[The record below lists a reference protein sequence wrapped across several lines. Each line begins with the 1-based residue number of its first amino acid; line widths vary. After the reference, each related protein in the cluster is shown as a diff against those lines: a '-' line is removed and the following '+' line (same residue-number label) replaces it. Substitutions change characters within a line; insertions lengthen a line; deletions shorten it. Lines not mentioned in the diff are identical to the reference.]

1 MKRGSAVLALCA
13 AVSCAGVT
21 FAPPTWGAEPLAG
34 TVAVPDGR
42 YAGHTA
48 SGEMVSFK
56 VRHRKIVNPRVS
68 IAVECTHSDG
78 TSIEVMFGPTPE
90 RGVVGGTIPRN
101 GVGSIA
107 WVQEADSSLVANAT
121 IRISYTFG
129 QGHASLASV
138 HVDARD
144 SQASC
149 AGRAAFRLESPG
161 PFLNSGSTTRVLQG
175 VVTSGGTRDVLPLAG
190 ATVRVYSA
198 GASGATVVGK
208 ATTNASGAFS
218 VSVPRGAASLYI
230 VARKGSHRTLVN
242 FLGTATPS
250 RITVNEL
257 TTVAAAYAS
266 AQLARGLTIAGTAL
280 QLKSAA
286 GMAANLVS
294 PSSGSPSRR
303 ITSSP
308 NGNETNTWRSLGSLA
323 NLLAGCVRVSASAK
337 ACTSLFALTGGT
349 TSTWSAIRAVSAS
362 PANNLKKL
370 YALSNGSQVFTPY
383 LSEKFGPNATS
394 KWTRLDAFTLAVKV
408 NASGPLVNGEET
420 CPFGGPG
427 NLTFDLNGNAW
438 ITNNVVQGT
447 PDSTDCIIVLQPN
460 GSPANGT
467 NGAVVSPVTGGGI
480 LGQGFGL
487 GFDPSGRLWAGN
499 FGWGSLLPT
508 TDGTTPG
515 GSVSLFDGTGKAIS
529 GPYGYTS
536 SLYRTQGT
544 VSDANG
550 NIWLASYGN
559 NIVQVLP
566 NGDPTTTYPAYDDS
580 NTEPFDI
587 RLDANGDAWVSYTG
601 TSTVSKLRYTA
612 SGVQK
617 IVTATVGSAANPKGV
632 AVDQDGNAWVAGGAD
647 DAVYAFDPN
656 GNSLGGFSGGGVN
669 GPWGVTVDS
678 SGSLWVANFGGVT
691 QVDTKY
697 GVSHLCGFT
706 ASACPA
712 GMSPGDAFTPVTGY
726 TLPSGGAQVLLRNGD
741 PLYGK
746 GMPKVFKPLMRM
758 TAAEVDAAGNLWVT
772 NNWKPSGAIDTAGG
786 NPGGDGIVIFVGVA
800 APVQPKLFNGPAT
813 AP

>member
-1 MKRGSAVLALCA
+1 MRPPGVLSLALPIA
-13 AVSCAGVT
+13 LLIGVSAS
-21 FAPPTWGAEPLAG
+21 ADAEMQPSSPTKSSA
-34 TVAVPDGR
+34 
-42 YAGHTA
+42 
-48 SGEMVSFK
+48 
-56 VRHRKIVNPRVS
+56 
-68 IAVECTHSDG
+68 IAV
-78 TSIEVMFGPTPE
+78 
-90 RGVVGGTIPRN
+90 
-101 GVGSIA
+101 
-107 WVQEADSSLVANAT
+107 
-121 IRISYTFG
+121 
-129 QGHASLASV
+129 AS
-138 HVDARD
+138 
-144 SQASC
+144 
-149 AGRAAFRLESPG
+149 
-161 PFLNSGSTTRVLQG
+161 TRVLQG
-175 VVTSGGTRDVLPLAG
+175 VVTSGGTGKALPLAG
-190 ATVRVYSA
+190 ATVRVYAA
-198 GASGATVVGK
+198 GASGATVIGQ
-208 ATTNASGAFS
+208 ATTNASGVFS
-218 VSVPRGAASLYI
+218 ISVPKGTASHYI

-323 NLLAGCVRVSASAK
+323 NLLAGCVRASASAK

-349 TSTWSAIRAVSAS
+349 TSTWSAIQAISAS
-362 PANNLKKL
+362 PAHHLKKL
-370 YALSNGSQVFTPY
+370 YALSNGSHVFTPY
-383 LSEKFGPNATS
+383 LTEKFGPNAKS
-394 KWTRLDAFTLAVKV
+394 KWKRLDAFTLAVKV
-408 NASGPLVNGEET
+408 NASGPLVNGEEA

-601 TSTVSKLRYTA
+601 TSTVSKLHSTS
-612 SGVQK
+612 SGVEK
-617 IVTATVGSAANPKGV
+617 VVTATVGSAGNPKGV
-632 AVDQDGNAWVAGGAD
+632 AVDQDGNAWVAAGAD
-647 DAVYAFDPN
+647 DAVYAFDSN
-656 GNSLGGFSGGGVN
+656 GNSLGGFAGGGVN

-706 ASACPA
+706 ADACPD
-712 GMSPGDAFTPVTGY
+712 GMSPGDPLTPSTGF
-726 TLPSGGAQVLLRNGD
+726 TLPSGGEEVHLRNGD

-746 GMPKVFKPLMRM
+746 GKPKTYKPLMRE

-786 NPGGDGIVIFVGVA
+786 NPGGDGIVVFVGVA
-800 APVQPKLFNGPAT
+800 APVQPKLYNGPAT